1 MLLKLDSICLL
12 QHKQTPHNVIGLPQF
27 EVSAHF
33 ISHPQPEH
41 FSPMLA
47 PAPLSLGI
55 ANNLSVR
62 GFQPQAPYSF
72 MQVNLVTTILLTKQ
86 LHGVTR
92 FCCPSR
98 FYAFRLCHTNGFY
111 RGRMFASAYKERTL
125 CKSRFPQCPQ
135 YTQYLQYVVP
145 IFRLFELRD
154 LFLSS
159 FSTPSIHPVWP
170 NVKRFLQKIFRG
182 LFAPICPT
190 SAP

>member
-1 MLLKLDSICLL
+1 MLLKLYSICLL
-12 QHKQTPHNVIGLPQF
+12 QRKQTPHNVIGLPQF

-33 ISHPQPEH
+33 ISHPQSEH

-98 FYAFRLCHTNGFY
+98 FYAFRLCHTNGF
-111 RGRMFASAYKERTL
+111 
-125 CKSRFPQCPQ
+125 
-135 YTQYLQYVVP
+135 
-145 IFRLFELRD
+145 
-154 LFLSS
+154 
-159 FSTPSIHPVWP
+159 
-170 NVKRFLQKIFRG
+170 
-182 LFAPICPT
+182 
-190 SAP
+190 